1 MKKLLE
7 LHRREAFR
15 QDFQKE
21 YLAAFGRY
29 LRKIIPY
36 GNPSENIYYYNI
48 LLLKKAESC
57 AESCGVF
64 CAESCCTFF
73 VSLSLL

>member
-29 LRKIIPY
+29 FRKIIPY
-36 GNPSENIYYYNI
+36 GNPSENIYYLYYI
-48 LLLKKAESC
+48 IYYY
-57 AESCGVF
+57 
-64 CAESCCTFF
+64 
-73 VSLSLL
+73 